1 MSHPSPEPPAAPGPD
16 SLYDSRFGIE
26 ALQHEPCADG
36 FTWRTVL
43 GTLFVA
49 LVMMPGIIFMGLL
62 IGQDLGTAADWVVI
76 ILFVELAR
84 RSFVQ
89 LRKQELFVI
98 KYAVSQLS
106 HIAGGVALGGGAFA
120 WLVFHRYLRNSEAF
134 ANFGIAQQTPDWF
147 APLGDAAAQ
156 GFLSAAWRP
165 ALIVTVLGLVLS
177 KLTSLSLGFLA
188 FKLTA
193 DVERLPF
200 PLAPV
205 HAEGAI
211 ALAEVSQDRGKRGY
225 RQYCFALGA
234 MLGAAFG
241 LFYVAVPTLT
251 QAFLGRAVQILP
263 IPFLDLTRTCERF
276 MPGGMLGISLNLGLL
291 FTGFVLPW
299 RIVVGMVVTAL
310 ACQLGVN
317 PVLQS
322 LGYLPHWAPGKDAI
336 QTQVAASLDVYL
348 SAGLGAA
355 LAVCLVGVAGIVAAL
370 WRRRRR
376 RASAAAAFDLRRL
389 WVRNRDRGD
398 PPTWLALAVWVAA
411 SLAFVH
417 LADHLI
423 NHGVPRGERFP
434 LAVLYG
440 FAFFWTPVN
449 TYINARLAGI
459 AGQSTGVP
467 FVKEAAIFASGYRQ
481 VNIWFAPLPLHNIGG
496 MADFLKQTELTR
508 TRFTSILKV
517 ELLTVPLMLVASYLF
532 WTYILSLGPV
542 PSDRYPYVQKFWPLH
557 AQMQALW
564 ASAMQEGQSLLL
576 HAIKPEVIAGALGG
590 TLLLFGGFSW
600 AGISTQ
606 YIYGGL
612 GALNGFP
619 HVTVMIFLGAALG
632 RYILAPRYG
641 REAWQNYA
649 PILAVGFGAG
659 MGLVGM
665 LAIALNFL
673 WVAVGV
679 E

>member
-1 MSHPSPEPPAAPGPD
+1 MEDTRKQPKPE
-16 SLYDSRFGIE
+16 SLYDAKFSIE
-26 ALQHEPCADG
+26 ALQHEPCEDG

-43 GTLFVA
+43 GTLFIA
-49 LVMMPGIIFMGLL
+49 FVMLPGIIFMGLL
-62 IGQDLGTAADWVVI
+62 IGQDLGSAADWVVI

-84 RSFVQ
+84 RSFVK

-106 HIAGGVALGGGAFA
+106 SIAGSVALGGGAFA
-120 WLVFHRYLRNSEAF
+120 WLVYNRYLRNSEAF
-134 ANFGIAQQTPDWF
+134 ANFGIAHQTPDWF
-147 APLGDAAAQ
+147 APYGDAAAQ

-165 ALIVTVLGLVLS
+165 AVIIMVLGLALS
-177 KLTSLSLGFLA
+177 KLSSLSLGFLA

-193 DVERLPF
+193 DVEQLPF

-211 ALAEVSQDRGKRGY
+211 ALAEVSQDREKRGY

-234 MLGAAFG
+234 ILGAAFG

-251 QAFLGRAVQILP
+251 QALLGHAVQIIP
-263 IPFLDLTRTCERF
+263 IPFLDLTQACERF
-276 MPGGMLGISLNLGLL
+276 IPGGMLGVSLNLGLL

-299 RIVVGMVVTAL
+299 RIVVGMMVTTL
-310 ACQLGVN
+310 VCQLAVN
-317 PVLQS
+317 PTLQA

-336 QTQVAASLDVYL
+336 QTQVASSLDVYL

-355 LAVCLVGVAGIVAAL
+355 LAVCVVGVTGIAKALGRFRRSRAGDAAPEV
-370 WRRRRR
+370 
-376 RASAAAAFDLRRL
+376 DIRRL
-389 WVRNRDRGD
+389 WIRNRDRGD
-398 PPTWLALAVWVAA
+398 PPTWLALAVWIGC
-411 SLAFVH
+411 SFAFVY

-423 NHGVPRGERFP
+423 NHNLPRPDRFP
-434 LAVLYG
+434 LAILFG

-449 TYINARLAGI
+449 TYINARMAGI

-467 FVKEAAIFASGYRQ
+467 FIKEAAIFASGYRR
-481 VNIWFAPLPLHNIGG
+481 VNIWFAPLPLNNAGG

-517 ELLTVPLMLVASYLF
+517 ELLTFPLMLVASYIF

-542 PSDRYPYVQKFWPLH
+542 PSDRYPYAQKFWPMH

-576 HAIKPEVIAGALGG
+576 HAIKPEIIIGTLAG
-590 TLLLFGGFSW
+590 TLLLFGGFSL

-606 YIYGGL
+606 YLYGGL

-619 HVTVMIFLGAALG
+619 HTVVPIFVGAMLG
-632 RYILAPRYG
+632 RYVLAKRYG

-659 MGLVGM
+659 MGLIGM
-665 LAIALNFL
+665 LSIALNFL
-673 WVAVGV
+673 WVSIGV